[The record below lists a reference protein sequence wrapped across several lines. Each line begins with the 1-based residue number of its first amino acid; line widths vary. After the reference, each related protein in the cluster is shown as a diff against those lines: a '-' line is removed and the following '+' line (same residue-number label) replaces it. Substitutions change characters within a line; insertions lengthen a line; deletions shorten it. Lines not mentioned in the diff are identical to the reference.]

1 MQGTTRRRVDQPWLV
16 VLHAL
21 AVLSLLGLA
30 LLGQVPAEVAGW
42 LVPPAVAAGRVSQG
56 DSGAARQ
63 GTGARTG
70 GR

>member
-30 LLGQVPAEVAGW
+30 LLV
-42 LVPPAVAAGRVSQG
+42 GRL
-56 DSGAARQ
+56 ARLQ
-63 GTGARTG
+63 PFLE
-70 GR
+70 